1 MCINV
6 TNMKKSYILVLF
18 SAMLM
23 LSGCDFFRKV
33 AGRPTS
39 EDIEAKKVEIA
50 RVEKEREELA
60 REQARQDSINAVMEQ
75 IRLAEEKA
83 AKDSLDALATLKNKR
98 CKVHWISGLK
108 GLDHRYYFVVGSFK
122 ESGNANRF
130 ISRLSKYPEMKPV
143 KVRLRSGMYA
153 VAVCPRDKV
162 TEVPA
167 VVDKVR
173 AKQFCPKEAWVL
185 VNEQ

>member
-1 MCINV
+1 
-6 TNMKKSYILVLF
+6 MKKSYILILL

-23 LSGCDFFRKV
+23 LSGCDFLRKV

-39 EDIEAKKVEIA
+39 ADIEAKKLEIV
-50 RVEKEREELA
+50 RVEKEKAEQA
-60 REQARQDSINAVMEQ
+60 REQARLDSIKAVMEQ
-75 IRLAEEKA
+75 LRLAEEKA
-83 AKDSLDALATLKNKR
+83 AKDSLDAYAEIRSKN
-98 CKVHWISGLK
+98 CKIYHITDLK

-122 ESGNANRF
+122 ESANATRF
-130 ISRLSKYPEMKPV
+130 ISKLSKNPDLKPV
-143 KVRLRSGMYA
+143 KVLLRNNMYA

-167 VVDKVR
+167 VVDKIK